1 MSGVSHQSHHPQR
14 ARGARIWG
22 WTWAQVLRLLAATW
36 HKHHEGLDILD
47 RLAQGRDPHI
57 VAFWHRKFVTL
68 FPLLEGRS
76 VCVVTAATR
85 TGDVIADMCDR
96 FGYSKVQIPKG
107 GGDGAIRLM
116 EEAMTKFEEGS
127 IAVDGPNGPYHAV
140 KRGAIQVASNLGY
153 LVVPVSVASRRKVVL
168 SHRWDRLEIPSV
180 FTRVSLVI
188 GEPLAVPRQL
198 SPHELPEWAQ
208 RLHDV
213 LEDLDARAELVAQR
227 R

>member
-1 MSGVSHQSHHPQR
+1 VAST
-14 ARGARIWG
+14 
-22 WTWAQVLRLLAATW
+22 WT
-36 HKHHEGLDILD
+36 KHHEGLDILD
-47 RLAQGRDPHI
+47 RLARAKHPHI

-85 TGDVIADMCDR
+85 PGDVIADMCER

-107 GGDGAIRLM
+107 GGEGAIRLM
-116 EEAMTKFEEGS
+116 EEAMTNFEEGT

-140 KRGAIQVASNLGY
+140 KRGAIQVASDLGY

-168 SHRWDRLEIPSV
+168 SHRWDRLEIPGV

-188 GEPLAVPRQL
+188 GEPIAVPQQL
-198 SPHELPEWAQ
+198 SPEELPDWTQ

-213 LEDLDARAELVAQR
+213 LEELDERADQVARGR
-227 R
+227 